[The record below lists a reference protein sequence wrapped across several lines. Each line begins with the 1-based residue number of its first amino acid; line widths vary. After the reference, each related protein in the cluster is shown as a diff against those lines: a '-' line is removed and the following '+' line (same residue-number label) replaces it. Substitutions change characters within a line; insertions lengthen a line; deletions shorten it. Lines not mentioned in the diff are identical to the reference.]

1 MAIEQKSSGR
11 SIVPRLIT
19 LVVLLAIAGV
29 GASVLYPRFQAA
41 RGPVV
46 ISQADALDQLKE
58 KLTKVDVREE
68 IVTQVAPVEATASDL
83 APSLPPIE
91 TFPIVSNPQTGANS
105 TVVEIFTSTEKSGS
119 GTDGWMT
126 QTAEAFNAEQ
136 HRLNDGTVAQ
146 IAIRKIAS
154 GTAYEFIGYQAYRP
168 DAFSPS
174 NELWIRMAEARGV
187 KMVKVRDRTVGN
199 VAGIVMKEEL
209 AERLEKSYGKID
221 LGNVVEEVVQG
232 RVVAGYT
239 DPFASSTGLNFLVS
253 VLTHFGKGSGQEM
266 LAPEVVSAFE
276 QFQKGVPFV
285 ALTTIQMRDSVVNDG
300 SLDTF
305 VMEWQTFAQAKA
317 LQSGYRFVPFG
328 QRHDNPLYAV
338 GDLPPAKMEALEAFA
353 EYAEAPKAKQ
363 LAEQYGFDPD
373 LNYASPYQLPD
384 GKILLEAQKVWKSKK
399 DAGRQVA
406 AVFLADVSGSM
417 QGSRIGQ
424 LQRALREG
432 AKYISQENS
441 IGLVV
446 FSSDVRVKLP
456 IRPFKLLQKSA
467 FLTAVDQLSAN
478 GGTAMYDGVAV
489 SLSML
494 AEQVAKDP
502 TLKPMLFVLTDGETN
517 EGMVYADMSHV
528 IHGLKIPV
536 HTIGFEAKIDELG
549 KLSSLVEAASINAG
563 ESDVAYK
570 IGSMLNSQM

>member
-11 SIVPRLIT
+11 SIVPKLIT
-19 LVVLLAIAGV
+19 LVVLLAIAGI
-29 GASVLYPRFQAA
+29 GASVLYPQFQAA
-41 RGPVV
+41 RGPAV
-46 ISQADALDQLKE
+46 ISQADALDQLEE

-105 TVVEIFTSTEKSGS
+105 TMVEIFTSTEKSGS
-119 GTDGWMT
+119 GTDGWMA

-253 VLTHFGKGSGQEM
+253 VLAHFGKGSGQEM

-353 EYAEAPKAKQ
+353 AYAEAPKARK

-373 LNYASPYQLPD
+373 LNYAAPYQLPD

-517 EGMVYADMSHV
+517 EGMVYADMSDV
-528 IHGLKIPV
+528 IQGLKIPV
-536 HTIGFEAKIDELG
+536 HTIGFEAKIDELS

>member
-19 LVVLLAIAGV
+19 LVVLLAIAGI
-29 GASVLYPRFQAA
+29 GASVLYPQFQAA
-41 RGPVV
+41 RGPAVM
-46 ISQADALDQLKE
+46 SQADALDQLKE
-58 KLTKVDVREE
+58 KLTKIDVREE

-91 TFPIVSNPQTGANS
+91 TFPIVSNPQAGANS

-136 HRLNDGTVAQ
+136 HRLNDGTIAQ
-146 IAIRKIAS
+146 VAIRKIAS

-253 VLTHFGKGSGQEM
+253 VLAHFGKGSGQEM

-363 LAEQYGFDPD
+363 LAEQIRLRPGPQLRFALPAARRQDPAGGAEGVEEQEGRRPPGRRRVPGRRQR
-373 LNYASPYQLPD
+373 L
-384 GKILLEAQKVWKSKK
+384 
-399 DAGRQVA
+399 DAGRPHRPAAARAARRRQVHLGGEFHRPGGVQLGRAGQA
-406 AVFLADVSGSM
+406 ADPPVQAAAEIRVPDRGRPAFGERRHGDV
-417 QGSRIGQ
+417 
-424 LQRALREG
+424 
-432 AKYISQENS
+432 
-441 IGLVV
+441 
-446 FSSDVRVKLP
+446 
-456 IRPFKLLQKSA
+456 
-467 FLTAVDQLSAN
+467 
-478 GGTAMYDGVAV
+478 
-489 SLSML
+489 
-494 AEQVAKDP
+494 
-502 TLKPMLFVLTDGETN
+502 
-517 EGMVYADMSHV
+517 
-528 IHGLKIPV
+528 
-536 HTIGFEAKIDELG
+536 
-549 KLSSLVEAASINAG
+549 
-563 ESDVAYK
+563 
-570 IGSMLNSQM
+570 

>member
-11 SIVPRLIT
+11 SIVPKLIT
-19 LVVLLAIAGV
+19 LVVLLAIAGI
-29 GASVLYPRFQAA
+29 GASVLYPQFQAS
-41 RGPVV
+41 RGPAVM
-46 ISQADALDQLKE
+46 SQADALDQLEE
-58 KLTKVDVREE
+58 KLTKIDVREE
-68 IVTQVAPVEATASDL
+68 IVTQVAPVEATAADL

-105 TVVEIFTSTEKSGS
+105 TIVEIFTSTEKSGS

-146 IAIRKIAS
+146 VAIRKIAS

-253 VLTHFGKGSGQEM
+253 VLAHFGKGSGQEM

-338 GDLPPAKMEALEAFA
+338 GDLSPAKMEALEAFA
-353 EYAEAPKAKQ
+353 AYAEAPKAKQ

-467 FLTAVDQLSAN
+467 FLTAVDQFSAN

-517 EGMVYADMSHV
+517 EGMVYADMSDV
-528 IHGLKIPV
+528 IQGLKIPV
-536 HTIGFEAKIDELG
+536 HTIGFEAKIDELS

>member
-11 SIVPRLIT
+11 SIVPKLIT
-19 LVVLLAIAGV
+19 LVVLLAIAGI
-29 GASVLYPRFQAA
+29 GASVLYPQFQAS
-41 RGPVV
+41 RGPAVM
-46 ISQADALDQLKE
+46 SQADALDQLQE
-58 KLTKVDVREE
+58 KLTKVTMREE
-68 IVTQVAPVEATASDL
+68 IVTQVAPVEATAADL

-105 TVVEIFTSTEKSGS
+105 TIVEIFTSTEKSGS

-146 IAIRKIAS
+146 VAIRKIAS

-253 VLTHFGKGSGQEM
+253 VLAHFGKGSGQEM

-353 EYAEAPKAKQ
+353 AYAEAPKAKQ

-467 FLTAVDQLSAN
+467 FLTAVDQFSAN

-517 EGMVYADMSHV
+517 EGMVYADMSDV
-528 IHGLKIPV
+528 IQGLKIPV
-536 HTIGFEAKIDELG
+536 HTIGFEAKIDELS

>member
-19 LVVLLAIAGV
+19 LVVLLAIAGI
-29 GASVLYPRFQAA
+29 GASVLYPQFQVA
-41 RGPVV
+41 RGPAVM
-46 ISQADALDQLKE
+46 SQADALDQLEE
-58 KLTKVDVREE
+58 KLTKVTMREE

-91 TFPIVSNPQTGANS
+91 TFPIVSNPHTGANS

-253 VLTHFGKGSGQEM
+253 VLAHFGKGSGEEM

-338 GDLPPAKMEALEAFA
+338 GNLPPAKMEALEAFA

-363 LAEQYGFDPD
+363 LAERYGFDPD

-467 FLTAVDQLSAN
+467 FLTAVDQFSAN

-517 EGMVYADMSHV
+517 EGMVYADMSDV
-528 IHGLKIPV
+528 IQGLKIPV